1 MLKAIHESD
10 TFFIFWKINLLE
22 NKFINE
28 EVNRYDKLK
37 EKIRDK
43 TESRLTDFGKKISEY
58 CWKMCW

>member
-10 TFFIFWKINLLE
+10 IFFIFWKINLLE

-43 TESRLTDFGKKISEY
+43 TESRLTDFGKKNQ
-58 CWKMCW
+58 